1 MTQLLLAI
9 SALISAISIFNY
21 LTIRIPKNDT
31 PVDAAI
37 LVLAPM
43 RNEAENIFEFVSALS
58 SQSGL
63 SKLAV
68 VLINDSSTDKTL
80 EYMREA
86 IRHDSRFSIM
96 DSPALQSG
104 WLGKVSALHSGYL
117 SAQAEYIVTL
127 DADVRLKPNALVR
140 SINQLDDLKL
150 DFLSP
155 YPRQIAKTFSEK
167 LVQPLLHWSWMS
179 TVILRL
185 AEKSPRKST
194 AVGNGQFFVVR
205 KSALD
210 TVGGF
215 ASVSNQI
222 LDDIELARS
231 LIAAGFK
238 GVVTEGSAIAST
250 RMYSSFDEIRQGYG
264 KSLWKAFGGVFG
276 SVIASLFIFT
286 TGVLPVILAAQG
298 YLIGFLIYL
307 LITLTREISA
317 LRSRSNPL
325 YAFLHPLSSLLLIY
339 LICYSWLR
347 RGRIQWKGRTV

>member
-9 SALISAISIFNY
+9 TLLIFAISILNY
-21 LTIRIPKNDT
+21 LTIRIPRNDNQ
-31 PVDAAI
+31 VNASVVV
-37 LVLAPM
+37 LVPM
-43 RNEAENIFEFVSALS
+43 RNEAENVHEFVAALS
-58 SQSGL
+58 VQTGVPNL
-63 SKLAV
+63 QVL
-68 VLINDSSTDKTL
+68 LINDSSTDKTL
-80 EYMREA
+80 EYLQKA
-86 IRHDSRFSIM
+86 ISSDSRFRIM
-96 DSPALQSG
+96 DSPTLAPG

-117 SAQAEYIVTL
+117 SVQADYIVTL
-127 DADVRLKPNALVR
+127 DADVRLQASAIVR
-140 SINQLDDLKL
+140 SVNQLDDLKL
-150 DFLSP
+150 DFISP
-155 YPRQIAKTFSEK
+155 YPRQIARTFSEK
-167 LVQPLLHWSWMS
+167 LIQPLLHWSWMS

-185 AEKSPRKST
+185 AEKSPRRST
-194 AVGNGQFFVVR
+194 AVGNGQFFVAR

-210 TVGGF
+210 KVGGF
-215 ASVSNQI
+215 SSVRIQI

-276 SVIASLFIFT
+276 SLIAALFIFA
-286 TGVLPVILAAQG
+286 TGILPVILAAQG
-298 YLIGFLIYL
+298 YLFGVLLYSLI
-307 LITLTREISA
+307 IFTRGISA

-325 YAFLHPLSSLLLIY
+325 YALLHPLSSLLLIY

>member
-1 MTQLLLAI
+1 
-9 SALISAISIFNY
+9 
-21 LTIRIPKNDT
+21 
-31 PVDAAI
+31 
-37 LVLAPM
+37 
-43 RNEAENIFEFVSALS
+43 
-58 SQSGL
+58 
-63 SKLAV
+63 
-68 VLINDSSTDKTL
+68 
-80 EYMREA
+80 
-86 IRHDSRFSIM
+86 
-96 DSPALQSG
+96 
-104 WLGKVSALHSGYL
+104 
-117 SAQAEYIVTL
+117 
-127 DADVRLKPNALVR
+127 
-140 SINQLDDLKL
+140 
-150 DFLSP
+150 
-155 YPRQIAKTFSEK
+155 
-167 LVQPLLHWSWMS
+167 
-179 TVILRL
+179 
-185 AEKSPRKST
+185 
-194 AVGNGQFFVVR
+194 
-205 KSALD
+205 
-210 TVGGF
+210 VGGF